1 MNKLKLAAL
10 ITAIMAL
17 IAMPLSAEVRIGVS
31 AAHTII
37 DTTGEET
44 LKTTSRKNGAG
55 VEETVLIPSIFA
67 EIAGEGGFGIGVDY
81 IPGSADLGSK
91 SRTDDD
97 IETAGDNK
105 AAAEIDGLTTI
116 YAIKTFESGFFLKAG
131 MTQADIN
138 TTENLATGTV
148 YGNESVDGT
157 VVGMG
162 FNRSNDNGS
171 FIRIATE
178 YTDFDNVTFNG
189 DLDADSVR
197 NKVTADVDAI
207 AFKLSVGKAF

>member
-116 YAIKTFESGFFLKAG
+116 YAIKTF
-131 MTQADIN
+131 
-138 TTENLATGTV
+138 
-148 YGNESVDGT
+148 
-157 VVGMG
+157 
-162 FNRSNDNGS
+162 
-171 FIRIATE
+171 
-178 YTDFDNVTFNG
+178 
-189 DLDADSVR
+189 
-197 NKVTADVDAI
+197 
-207 AFKLSVGKAF
+207 

>member
-17 IAMPLSAEVRIGVS
+17 IAMPLSAEIRLGVS
-31 AAHTII
+31 VAHTII

-44 LKTTSRKNGAG
+44 LKATSRKNGAG
-55 VEETVLIPSIFA
+55 VEETALVPSIFA
-67 EIAGEGGFGIGVDY
+67 EIAGEGGFGIGVDF

-91 SRTDDD
+91 TRTDDD
-97 IETAGDNK
+97 IETAGNNK

-138 TTENLATGTV
+138 TTESLATGTT

-157 VVGMG
+157 IVGMG
-162 FNRSNDNGS
+162 FNRNNDNGS

-178 YTDFDNVTFNG
+178 YTDFE
-189 DLDADSVR
+189 DLDLNNGTGSTINADLD
-197 NKVTADVDAI
+197 VTAIKFAI
-207 AFKLSVGKAF
+207 GKAF